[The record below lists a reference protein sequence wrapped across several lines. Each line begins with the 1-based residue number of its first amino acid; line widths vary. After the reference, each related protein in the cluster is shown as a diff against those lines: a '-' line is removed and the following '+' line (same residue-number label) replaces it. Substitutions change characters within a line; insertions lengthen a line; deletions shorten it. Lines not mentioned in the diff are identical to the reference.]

1 MTEYNLEASVRKNMT
16 KSYRK
21 GLYGKGMVPAVLYG
35 KKVGNVPLEVSGK
48 ELRHALH
55 TGRNTI
61 INLEVAGNGG
71 PYKVMVR
78 DLQYDPLK
86 KEIIHADFQH
96 ISMRDRIHT
105 SVPVLIRGE
114 VDGGMAR
121 PVLRRLEI
129 SCLPADIPDQI
140 AVDISGMKPGDS
152 LSVIDLDIPEGINIL
167 SDQDATV
174 VTVLSPEADAVEAVP
189 KEAAETDGVAAGNEE
204 VKERK

>member
-21 GLYGKGMVPAVLYG
+21 RLYGKGMVPAILYG
-35 KKVGNVPLEVSGK
+35 KKVGNLPLEVSEK

-61 INLEVAGNGG
+61 INLEVADNGG

-96 ISMRDRIHT
+96 ISMCDRIHT
-105 SVPVLIRGE
+105 SVPVVIRGE
-114 VDGGMAR
+114 VDRGMAR

-167 SDQDATV
+167 SDEDATV
-174 VTVLSPEADAVEAVP
+174 VTVLSPETDAVEAAP
-189 KEAAETDGVAAGNEE
+189 KETAETEDAADGDEE
-204 VKERK
+204 VKKRR

>member
-1 MTEYNLEASVRKNMT
+1 MTEYHLEASVRKNMT

-21 GLYGKGMVPAVLYG
+21 SLYGKGMVPAVLYG
-35 KKVGNVPLEVSGK
+35 KNVGNVPLEVPGK
-48 ELRHALH
+48 ELQHALH

-86 KEIIHADFQH
+86 KEIIHADFQQ
-96 ISMRDRIHT
+96 ISMHDRIHT
-105 SVPVLIRGE
+105 SVPVVIRGE

-140 AVDISGMKPGDS
+140 TVDISGMKPGDS
-152 LSVIDLDIPEGINIL
+152 LSVIDLGIPEGINIL
-167 SDQDATV
+167 SDEDATV
-174 VTVLSPEADAVEAVP
+174 VTVLSPDADAVEVAP
-189 KEAAETDGVAAGNEE
+189 KEAAETEGAVNGDEE
-204 VKERK
+204 GREGK